1 MSGIRGRSR
10 LGYLLAASHSG
21 STLTAMLLNSHPRI
35 CTVGELKITRLGGVA
50 SYRCSCQR
58 LILECP
64 FWQAVGQGMAQR
76 GIDFSIADAG
86 TDVRTGATPYI
97 HRLLAPL
104 HRGPV
109 LEAWRDAALSLSPV
123 WRRQLPHIQSINA
136 ALVSSVLERSGK
148 DVIVDSSKIGIR
160 LKYLLRNPALDVKV
174 VRLIRDG
181 RAVTLTYMDPEGFAD
196 AKDPGLRG
204 GGSGSSRADERL
216 SVEAAARE
224 WRRSNEEAE
233 AIVAMLGKSRWMA
246 VRYEDLCASP
256 DKTLSRIFEF
266 LGVGVVE
273 RRAQFRDVEHHVI
286 GNGMRL
292 DSSSEIRLDERW
304 KSALTP
310 HDLHVFDVV
319 AGDLNRRLGYA

>member
-1 MSGIRGRSR
+1 MTQQKKRNR
-10 LGYLLAASHSG
+10 LGYLMAASHSG
-21 STLTAMLLNSHPRI
+21 STLTAMLLNSHPRV
-35 CTVGELKITRLGGVA
+35 CTVGELKITRLGGIA

-64 FWQAVGQGMAQR
+64 FWQGVAQDMAAK
-76 GIDFSIADAG
+76 GTDFSIEHAG

-97 HRLLAPL
+97 QRLLAPL

-109 LEAWRDAALSLSPV
+109 IEALRDFALSLSPV
-123 WRRQLPHIQSINA
+123 WRRQLPRIQSVNA
-136 ALVSSVLERSGK
+136 ALVSSVLKRSGK

-160 LKYLLRNPALDVKV
+160 LKYLLRNPELDVKV

-196 AKDPGLRG
+196 AKDPKLRG
-204 GGSGSSRADERL
+204 GGSGAGRADERL

-233 AIVAMLGKSRWMA
+233 AILATLDESQWLA
-246 VRYEDLCASP
+246 IRYEDLCADP
-256 DKTLSRIFEF
+256 DATLNRVFEF
-266 LGVGVVE
+266 LGVGAVE
-273 RRAQFRDVEHHVI
+273 RRVAFRDVEHHVV

-304 KSALTP
+304 KSVLTP
-310 HDLHVFDVV
+310 QDLQAFDRV
-319 AGDLNRRLGYA
+319 AGDLNRRLGYV